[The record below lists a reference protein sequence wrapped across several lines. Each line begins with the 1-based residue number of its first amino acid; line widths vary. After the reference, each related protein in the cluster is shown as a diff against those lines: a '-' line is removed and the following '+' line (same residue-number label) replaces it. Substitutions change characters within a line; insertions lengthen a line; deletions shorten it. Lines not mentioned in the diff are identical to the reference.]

1 MGKASKKKNTR
12 PPRLKKRKV
21 GITVRSKAKIKP
33 KGSQRAKSDTIEN
46 APTKVPS
53 NLPVFKIKIRKK
65 Q

>member
-33 KGSQRAKSDTIEN
+33 KGSQRAKSDTIETQM
-46 APTKVPS
+46 PRS
-53 NLPVFKIKIRKK
+53 NSAVFKVKIKKK
-65 Q
+65 